1 MIFDFNFIYIK
12 KTSKYKK
19 GKNKMIAKIL
29 LKFCSLF
36 PKSKLGILLSI
47 MFTKASSVVIKDIL
61 DPENQKKAY
70 EFVKQLH
77 NRTDISNKVK
87 AKEFNKMMIRQFKK
101 EGKEI
106 CDSVINCLR
115 ELAVNAI
122 KTELND
128 KTQL

>member
-36 PKSKLGILLSI
+36 PKSKLGILISI

-70 EFVKQLH
+70 EFVK
-77 NRTDISNKVK
+77 
-87 AKEFNKMMIRQFKK
+87 
-101 EGKEI
+101 
-106 CDSVINCLR
+106 
-115 ELAVNAI
+115 
-122 KTELND
+122 
-128 KTQL
+128 

>member
-1 MIFDFNFIYIK
+1 MM
-12 KTSKYKK
+12 S
-19 GKNKMIAKIL
+19 KIL
-29 LKFCSLF
+29 LKICSLF
-36 PKSKLGILLSI
+36 PKSKLGILLNI
-47 MFTKASSVVIKDIL
+47 IFTKASSVVIKDIL

-70 EFVKQLH
+70 EFVKELH

-87 AKEFNKMMIRQFKK
+87 AREFNKMMIRQLKK

-106 CDSVINCLR
+106 CESVINCLR

-128 KTQL
+128 QTRV

>member
-1 MIFDFNFIYIK
+1 MM
-12 KTSKYKK
+12 S
-19 GKNKMIAKIL
+19 KIL
-29 LKFCSLF
+29 LKICSLF

-70 EFVKQLH
+70 EFVKELH

-87 AKEFNKMMIRQFKK
+87 AKEFNKMMIRQLKK

-115 ELAVNAI
+115 ELAVNAL

-128 KTQL
+128 KPKV

>member
-1 MIFDFNFIYIK
+1 MI
-12 KTSKYKK
+12 S
-19 GKNKMIAKIL
+19 KIL
-29 LKFCSLF
+29 LKICSLF

-70 EFVKQLH
+70 EFVKELH

-87 AKEFNKMMIRQFKK
+87 AKEFNKMMIRQLKK

-106 CDSVINCLR
+106 CESVINCLR

-128 KTQL
+128 QTRV

>member
-1 MIFDFNFIYIK
+1 
-12 KTSKYKK
+12 
-19 GKNKMIAKIL
+19 
-29 LKFCSLF
+29 
-36 PKSKLGILLSI
+36 

-70 EFVKQLH
+70 EFVKELH

-87 AKEFNKMMIRQFKK
+87 AKEFNKMMIRQLKK

-106 CDSVINCLR
+106 CESVINCLR

-128 KTQL
+128 KTKV

>member
-1 MIFDFNFIYIK
+1 MM
-12 KTSKYKK
+12 S
-19 GKNKMIAKIL
+19 KIL
-29 LKFCSLF
+29 LKICSLF
-36 PKSKLGILLSI
+36 PKSKLGILLNI
-47 MFTKASSVVIKDIL
+47 IFTKASSVVIKDIL

-70 EFVKQLH
+70 EFVKELH

-87 AKEFNKMMIRQFKK
+87 AKEFNKMMIRQLKK

-106 CDSVINCLR
+106 CESVINCLR

-128 KTQL
+128 QTRV